1 MKYRQIVHGIFV
13 SRPNRFIAQVKIES
27 AVHTVH
33 VKNTGRCREL
43 LIPGAKVL
51 LEYHPDARALGRK
64 TQYSLVGVYKAG
76 ENGLPARLVNMDS
89 QAPNQAAREWLERGG
104 LLERGELP
112 GRAGLP
118 DAENQG
124 ERRCPQNIRSEV
136 TYGQSRFDLAFEID
150 GKPAFME
157 VKGVTLEKQ
166 GIAMFPDA
174 PTERGVKHLQEL
186 ADAAEHGFQAYIL
199 FVIQMKGVY
208 EFQPNWKTHEAFART
223 LQEAAEK
230 GVQVLAYDCLVEE
243 DGFQIDQPIAVSYKR
258 EEGLI

>member
-1 MKYRQIVHGIFV
+1 MKYPQIVHGTFV

-27 AVHTVH
+27 VVHTVH

-51 LEYHPDARALGRK
+51 LEYHPDAQALGRK
-64 TQYSLVGVYKAG
+64 TQYSLVGVYKAE

-89 QAPNQAAREWLERGG
+89 QAPNQAAKEWLEN
-104 LLERGELP
+104 LY
-112 GRAGLP
+112 
-118 DAENQG
+118 
-124 ERRCPQNIRSEV
+124 PQNIRREV
-136 TYGQSRFDLAFEID
+136 TYGQSRFDLAFEIG

-208 EFQPNWKTHEAFART
+208 EFRPNWKTHEAFART
-223 LQEAAEK
+223 LKEVSEK
-230 GVQVLAYDCLVEE
+230 GVHILAYDCLVEE
-243 DGFQIDQPIAVSYKR
+243 DGFQIDQPIPVSYKR
-258 EEGLI
+258 EDDLI